1 MDDTKKVLFIR
12 ANNTSPRVTKEAT
25 SLAKNYSV
33 TVLLWNR
40 KSNTSHTKYENGYE
54 VIEFGHKAPYGRKVI
69 FYWVVW
75 WYAIFKHLLKNK
87 FDVIHV
93 CGLDSYPPVLLLR
106 LFKKYRIVYDIF
118 DFMADSL
125 PVGTPQIIVNFVSYI
140 ERKLT
145 NQADGVIIVDE
156 SRRNQLNGIDISNLE
171 VVMNC
176 VDDHI
181 NILTCDVA
189 SDNSFAVFYGGM
201 LSFQYRGLEKI
212 INIVKDMPDIK
223 LIIAGNGEDEDKI
236 KLLCMEYDNIEFL
249 GQISNKNALELTY
262 TSDVVFAFY
271 NPAIPINRLASPN
284 KLFEAMMCG
293 TPIIINS
300 ETSIAKVVEEENC
313 GLVVPYDDEFGL
325 KKIIVMLKNNSDIK
339 KSLGLNGR
347 KAFTRQYNW
356 KSMECR
362 LLKLYSVLN
371 MQVG

>member
-1 MDDTKKVLFIR
+1 MDKIKKVLFVR

-40 KSNTSHTKYENGYE
+40 KSNMSHTKYENGYE
-54 VIEFGHKAPYGRKVI
+54 VIEFGYNAPYGRKVI

-75 WYAIFKHLLKNK
+75 WYAIFKYLLKNK

-106 LFKKYRIVYDIF
+106 TFKKYHIVYDIF

-145 NQADGVIIVDE
+145 NQADGVIIVDD

-171 VVMNC
+171 VIMNC

-181 NILTCDVA
+181 GTYAYDVV
-189 SDNSFAVFYGGM
+189 SDNFFTVFYGGM
-201 LSFQYRGLEKI
+201 LSFQYRGLDKI
-212 INIVKDMPDIK
+212 INVVKDMPDIK

-236 KLLCMEYDNIEFL
+236 KVLCMEYNNIEFL
-249 GQISNKNALELTY
+249 GQISNKKALELTY
-262 TSDVVFAFY
+262 KSDVVFAFY

-313 GLVVPYDDEFGL
+313 GLIVPYDEETAL
-325 KKIIVMLKNNSDIK
+325 KEAIINLNENAKLKE
-339 KSLGLNGR
+339 LMGRNGR
-347 KAFTRQYNW
+347 KAFKEGYNW
-356 KSMECR
+356 SVMEKR
-362 LLKLYSVLN
+362 LLHLYQILN
-371 MQVG
+371 